1 MAKFNPPANFPFDKP
16 TEWPDWKQRFE
27 RYRLAT
33 KLNKDDG
40 EVQVSC
46 LIYAM
51 GNEAENIYKSFTF
64 TDDGH
69 RNDFAVVVGKFDEY
83 FFPRRNIIHE
93 RACFHLRVQRPGER
107 AECFIR
113 ALYDLS
119 EHCEFGASREENIRD
134 RIVVGILDRELSR
147 KLQLMAD
154 LTLAQ
159 TIQTVRQS
167 EEVAAQVS
175 LQGDTV
181 GSVQEVQ
188 FKRKNTNW
196 RLQQRQQSK
205 SKDIKWGRND
215 KKCGKCGKTQH
226 NRNEKCPAEKATCH
240 NCHKMGHWARAC
252 RSSRSVNEVSETER
266 AEQTSYFLG
275 SVCDANE
282 TSEQWTVQLQVD
294 STPVDFKIDTGAD
307 VTVISEDTFHTLT
320 PEKTLAPPDI
330 PLDSPGGELLCLGR
344 FNATVSHKGKDY
356 PFTAYVVRGQRVNNL
371 LSRGLSVRMNLVRR
385 VDEVKSN
392 TCHLKAYGEHG
403 TLKTEPVKIELRD
416 DAVPHAVHTAR
427 RVPFPM
433 LQKVKEELKR
443 MENNG
448 VIERVTQPTEWCA
461 PMVPVL
467 KKNTA
472 KARICVDLT
481 KLNKSVK
488 REHYILPTPDEVT
501 AKLSGATVFSSL
513 DAASG
518 FWQIL
523 LHPDSCKL
531 TTFITPFGRYCF
543 KRLPFGITSAP
554 EIFQRKMLET
564 LEGLEGI
571 EVFMDDILV
580 YGTSMEQHDARLEK
594 VLQRVE
600 SAGLK
605 LNKEKCSLRQSQL
618 RFLGHLIDQ
627 SGVRPDP
634 DKVEAI
640 HQLPPPENVQELKR
654 VLGMVNYLGKF
665 VPALATVGQPLYEL
679 LKTKNIWTW
688 GHSQQ
693 SAFDD
698 IKSMLTKAP
707 VLAFYDVTKPTT
719 VSADAS
725 SYGLGAVLLQ
735 LHGGEWKP
743 IAYCSRRLSEAETRY
758 AQIEKEC
765 LAGVWACE
773 KFDKY
778 LCGLDEFRLE
788 TDHKPLVPLINNR
801 SLDNVPLRCQR
812 LLMRLMRY
820 KPVAEYVPGK
830 TLLIADALSRSPQS
844 YTKEVTDAH
853 SEVECYVA
861 TVIQGIPASPSRME
875 NIKMST
881 AADCELQS
889 VIKLV
894 RGGWPEYSGNVPLQ
908 VRAYMKVKN
917 ELSEADGLL
926 IRGSRIII
934 PQSLRADILKKIHDG
949 HQGLTKCRD
958 RAKSSVWWPGLSA
971 ELKHTVMSC
980 HTCQEQKRA
989 QQKEP
994 LISTPLP
1001 DRPWKRIALDLCE
1014 LNKNNYL
1021 VISDYYSRFLEVLH
1035 LPSTTSTQVILRL
1048 KATFARFGI
1057 PEEVVS
1063 DNGPQFSSTEF
1074 QELARQLD
1082 FRHVTSSPHHPQGN
1096 GHAERAVQTAKRIL
1110 RQEDPLIALMCY
1122 RSTPCTTTGVSPAE
1136 LLMGRKIRTTLPTL
1150 EKNLRPKWPNRKTVE
1165 QKDAGEKEKQA
1176 FYYNRRHGARPLPPL
1191 RPGDAVFTKLDQDK
1205 AWVTPAVV
1213 SKESVTPRSY
1223 LINTPQGAVLRRNR
1237 RHLRADLSSHPPA
1250 SAESAGETSR
1260 SAGVVTPETVPS
1272 TPGEVTTLTHTP
1284 AQTPDRFRSR
1294 AGRVYK
1300 PVDRLVL

>member
-1 MAKFNPPANFPFDKP
+1 M
-16 TEWPDWKQRFE
+16 
-27 RYRLAT
+27 
-33 KLNKDDG
+33 
-40 EVQVSC
+40 
-46 LIYAM
+46 
-51 GNEAENIYKSFTF
+51 
-64 TDDGH
+64 
-69 RNDFAVVVGKFDEY
+69 
-83 FFPRRNIIHE
+83 
-93 RACFHLRVQRPGER
+93 
-107 AECFIR
+107 
-113 ALYDLS
+113 
-119 EHCEFGASREENIRD
+119 
-134 RIVVGILDRELSR
+134 
-147 KLQLMAD
+147 
-154 LTLAQ
+154 
-159 TIQTVRQS
+159 
-167 EEVAAQVS
+167 
-175 LQGDTV
+175 
-181 GSVQEVQ
+181 
-188 FKRKNTNW
+188 
-196 RLQQRQQSK
+196 
-205 SKDIKWGRND
+205 
-215 KKCGKCGKTQH
+215 
-226 NRNEKCPAEKATCH
+226 
-240 NCHKMGHWARAC
+240 
-252 RSSRSVNEVSETER
+252 
-266 AEQTSYFLG
+266 
-275 SVCDANE
+275 
-282 TSEQWTVQLQVD
+282 
-294 STPVDFKIDTGAD
+294 
-307 VTVISEDTFHTLT
+307 
-320 PEKTLAPPDI
+320 
-330 PLDSPGGELLCLGR
+330 
-344 FNATVSHKGKDY
+344 
-356 PFTAYVVRGQRVNNL
+356 
-371 LSRGLSVRMNLVRR
+371 RR
-385 VDEVKSN
+385 VDEVKSS
-392 TCHLKAYGEHG
+392 TCHLQAYGEHG

-433 LQKVKEELKR
+433 LHKVKEELKR
-443 MENNG
+443 MEDNG

-467 KKNTA
+467 KKNTG

-481 KLNKSVK
+481 KLNQSVK
-488 REHYILPTPDEVT
+488 REHYILPIPEEIT

-518 FWQIL
+518 FWQIP

-564 LEGLEGI
+564 LEGLEGV

-580 YGTSMEQHDARLEK
+580 YGTSMEQHDARLER

-640 HQLPPPENVQELKR
+640 SKLPPPENVHDLKR
-654 VLGMVNYLGKF
+654 VLGMVNYLGRF

-679 LKTKNIWTW
+679 LKSKNIWSW

-693 SAFDD
+693 SAFED

-707 VLAFYDVTKPTT
+707 VLAFYDVTRPTA

-735 LHGGEWKP
+735 LHGEEWKP

-765 LAGVWACE
+765 LASVWACE

-830 TLLIADALSRSPQS
+830 TLLIADTLSRSPQT
-844 YTKEVTDAH
+844 YTKEVTDTH

-861 TVIQGIPASPSRME
+861 TVIQGTPASPSKME
-875 NIKMST
+875 SIKMAT
-881 AADCELQS
+881 AADSELQL
-889 VIKLV
+889 VIKHV
-894 RGGWPEYSGNVPLQ
+894 RRGWPEYSGNVPQ
-908 VRAYMKVKN
+908 EVRAYMKVKN

-926 IRGSRIII
+926 IRGSRVII
-934 PQSLRADILKKIHDG
+934 PRSLRADILKRIHDG

-980 HTCQEQKRA
+980 HTCQEQKRT

-1014 LNKNNYL
+1014 HNKNNYL

-1035 LPSTTSTQVILRL
+1035 LPSTTSTQVIQRL

-1057 PEEVVS
+1057 PNEVVS
-1063 DNGPQFSSTEF
+1063 DNGPQFSSAEF

-1082 FRHVTSSPHHPQGN
+1082 FRHITSSPHHPQGN

-1110 RQEDPLIALMCY
+1110 CQEDPVLALMCY

-1165 QKDAGEKEKQA
+1165 QKDAGEKAKQA
-1176 FYYNRRHGARPLPPL
+1176 FYYNRRHSARPLPPL
-1191 RPGDAVFTKLDQDK
+1191 QPGDAVLAKLDQEK
-1205 AWVTPAVV
+1205 TWVTPAVI
-1213 SKESVTPRSY
+1213 SSESVTPRSY
-1223 LINTPQGAVLRRNR
+1223 LINTSQGVLLRRNR
-1237 RHLRADLSSHPPA
+1237 RHLQAGLSSQPVQDTPPA
-1250 SAESAGETSR
+1250 STASAGETSQ
-1260 SAGVVTPETVPS
+1260 SASVVTPETISS
-1272 TPGEVTTLTHTP
+1272 TPSEVMNHTHTTT
-1284 AQTPDRFRSR
+1284 QTPGLFRTR
-1294 AGRVYK
+1294 AGRVCK